1 MAWSVYFLAIVFFKL
16 AAKGLVVL
24 ICAIIG
30 YIILIILH
38 NYSIFFGN
46 KKIKKLYNNLEWPIE
61 SYCAFFAEG
70 FLIKADDMEGV
81 FIGMILCA

>member
-1 MAWSVYFLAIVFFKL
+1 MCNYWIYHID
-16 AAKGLVVL
+16 
-24 ICAIIG
+24 
-30 YIILIILH
+30 YIALLL
-38 NYSIFFGN
+38 YFFGN